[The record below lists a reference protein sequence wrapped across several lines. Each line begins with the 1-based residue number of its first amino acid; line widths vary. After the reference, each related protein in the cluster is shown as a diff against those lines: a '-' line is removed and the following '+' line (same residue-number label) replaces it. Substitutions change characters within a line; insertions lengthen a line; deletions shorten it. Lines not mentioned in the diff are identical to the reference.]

1 MTLFDDPNRF
11 CPHAKRVDFGER
23 DKAGLI
29 RIITRLGFA
38 RIPPRKII
46 MQAVMKPFEIRIKG
60 RYFREE
66 LRRDSGFFG
75 KFPQAGLGFRSPL
88 SIRPPGMDHS
98 PLRGAVPRWMS
109 KTSSPRRQTTPTQF
123 VRSDFIN
130 FP

>member
-75 KFPQAGLGFRSPL
+75 KFPQAGLGFRFAAFYSSARNGPL
-88 SIRPPGMDHS
+88 ALARGCAALDEQDIFAAKADNANTIRS
-98 PLRGAVPRWMS
+98 
-109 KTSSPRRQTTPTQF
+109 F
-123 VRSDFIN
+123 
-130 FP
+130 